1 MDPVKK
7 TCETCSNFNHSQ
19 SLDDL
24 PHICWTCSSVHSGG
38 IEERPYWRP
47 IMGSIVSDINDRIR
61 ERDEAQY
68 MARQSKEA
76 SDGSSADYYKL
87 PPGAT
92 QLQDLISYKNMNAQI
107 GEIFRACYRL
117 GQVSHSPDVRDVKKI
132 LFYANAELARLERKN
147 GF

>member
-1 MDPVKK
+1 
-7 TCETCSNFNHSQ
+7 
-19 SLDDL
+19 
-24 PHICWTCSSVHSGG
+24 
-38 IEERPYWRP
+38 
-47 IMGSIVSDINDRIR
+47 MGSIVSDIHDRIQ
-61 ERDEAQY
+61 ERDA
-68 MARQSKEA
+68 ARRINLDLQQKEA

-92 QLQDLISYKNMNAQI
+92 QLQDLISHKNMNAQI

-117 GQVSHSPDVRDVKKI
+117 GQVSHSPDIRDVKKI